1 MCSRHQALRST
12 DGHNRMNQSKVFELE
27 FLSQTGRFT
36 SCLAQ
41 LGEKCDLHFRHAF
54 FQLIRPVPFQKTI
67 QTHSQT
73 SSSILSAVSLS
84 PDSPPPKGIVQRYT
98 RRNSVTSAPAA
109 IQNSRNTHN
118 NICSTCGGDQR
129 WLERTCNGMRL
140 WRCWMLDAC
149 DVTFSPIRVNIATG

>member
-1 MCSRHQALRST
+1 
-12 DGHNRMNQSKVFELE
+12 MNQSKVFELE

-54 FQLIRPVPFQKTI
+54 FRLIRPVPFQKTI

-73 SSSILSAVSLS
+73 SSSILSAAPLS

-109 IQNSRNTHN
+109 IQTYH
-118 NICSTCGGDQR
+118 TTGVLQH
-129 WLERTCNGMRL
+129 
-140 WRCWMLDAC
+140 
-149 DVTFSPIRVNIATG
+149 VNIMSDDILQDPPAHRPCRPPFPQVAKNLPRVTHVSKRKSMNIYENTRKSM